1 MRKNTSYFENVDN
14 PDIIIRKQADMFELE
29 YISSK
34 NPVWTKTQPNSS
46 YEREY
51 YLGEG
56 NGCLFSITYEE
67 VRKRL
72 AKWGITECSVK

>member
-1 MRKNTSYFENVDN
+1 MHRKTVYFENVDV
-14 PDIIIRKQADMFELE
+14 PDTIVRKRPNVFELE
-29 YISSK
+29 YIFK
-34 NPVWTKTQPNSS
+34 ENLNWIKTLPNSS

-67 VRKRL
+67 AKRRL
-72 AKWGITECSVK
+72 AEWGVEI